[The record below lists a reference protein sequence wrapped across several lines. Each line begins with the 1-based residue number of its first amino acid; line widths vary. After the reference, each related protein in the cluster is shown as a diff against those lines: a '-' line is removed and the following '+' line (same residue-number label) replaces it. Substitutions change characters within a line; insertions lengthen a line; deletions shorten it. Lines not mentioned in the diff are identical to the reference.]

1 MLGEDLKPWL
11 IEINCSPTMARS
23 TTVTTEMCDGVLED
37 TCKGNSMKMLYQTSN
52 VFYVVMIDRRYNRT
66 ADTGRFELI
75 HRGTPVPVPIYVG
88 IDLRVEGKTKNKNK
102 FVFRLI

>member
-37 TCKGNSMKMLYQTSN
+37 TCKGNQITNHIKIPMFSM
-52 VFYVVMIDRRYNRT
+52 
-66 ADTGRFELI
+66 
-75 HRGTPVPVPIYVG
+75 
-88 IDLRVEGKTKNKNK
+88 
-102 FVFRLI
+102 